1 MAVVFAFGSINTAA
15 YFIALAA
22 VFDFLDGLA
31 ARLLHVKSEIGKQ
44 LDSLADMVSFGLA
57 PGVIAG
63 LIILISVK
71 PNINAGDQVWIYQSL
86 PFVALLIPAFSALR
100 LAKFNIDESQSYS
113 FKGLPTPASA
123 LFFGSFP
130 FIIELFPEFLN
141 PIILISMVV
150 IMPFLLVSNIPLF
163 AMKFINYSW
172 KDNMIRYLFIGISL
186 IMLIFLQY
194 TAVPL
199 IILFYILLSLINK

>member
-1 MAVVFAFGSINTAA
+1 LAVVFAFGSINTAA